1 LAETVNRRRK
11 VNRRNGWDTTWPPEE
26 RPYSPPQPT
35 GLDAA
40 KASIYLKLGLSV
52 IFLLGFSLLGGALT
66 LASSNWQPV
75 SWVGGEIA
83 AWSFLKGGPVAGLVV
98 AGLVLIV
105 WSWHDFINALERW
118 TGRDLNRDGS
128 FGGAGHVVL
137 LNAARAGQPAP
148 EDVLRT
154 ELAEFIRGCAVD
166 TSLRRWE
173 KDIGRA
179 KYQEW
184 RDELLAAGWAA
195 WNDPDQPRQGWHL
208 TAAPEDVIAA
218 LA

>member
-1 LAETVNRRRK
+1 MNRRA
-11 VNRRNGWDTTWPPEE
+11 NGWNTTWPEE
-26 RPYSPPQPT
+26 RPYSPAQPT

-40 KASIYLKLGLSV
+40 KAALLLKVGLGGVL
-52 IFLLGFSLLGGALT
+52 LLGFSLLGLALT
-66 LASSNWQPV
+66 LWLSNWQPV
-75 SWVGGEIA
+75 SWAGGEIA
-83 AWSFLKGGPVAGLVV
+83 PWTFLKGGPVAGLVV
-98 AGLVLIV
+98 AALVLIV
-105 WSWHDFINALERW
+105 WSWHDFWNALERW
-118 TGRDLNRDGS
+118 TGKDLDRNGS
-128 FGGAGHVVL
+128 VGGAGHVVL

-195 WNDPDQPRQGWHL
+195 WNDPDEPRQGWHL
-208 TAAPEDVIAA
+208 TASPEDVIEA